1 MLSCKRIIERVR
13 QPEKRFSLWRV
24 IASRHCSP
32 PSGER
37 VLLDTSERGVILIAL
52 LWVLTALSL
61 LALNL
66 AFTVRTEANAA
77 QASGEAERCY
87 FYARGGLEAA
97 LYRIIFPYKDDE
109 KEKEFLPYAG
119 GMNHYWMSNGDT
131 ICHVAVLDEA
141 GKIDLNFAKEET
153 LARPLTNIGVK
164 APLSSSLA
172 EAIVKWREPH
182 VRSTADADDGSST
195 TAEEIKHSPFTSV
208 EELLLIK
215 GMTQEILYGMPMRKG
230 DGKVVVKRGLAEYV
244 TVYGG
249 NIQVNV
255 NYAEPEV
262 IGALPGLDLDTAQA
276 VVQAREEGLF
286 KTSGDVS
293 QRIPG
298 IFQGEALSMMTTQ
311 FSRHYCLIATAL
323 AKGSKARRSIKTIVT
338 RDETLKSR
346 HEKLIWY
353 DEYWPSDRVLKWA
366 ETEPNIEALR
376 TLGQI
381 RISDSQREL

>member
-1 MLSCKRIIERVR
+1 MLPCKRTREGVR
-13 QPEKRFSLWRV
+13 QRVKAFSLWRV
-24 IASRHCSP
+24 IASRHFSP
-32 PSGER
+32 PRGEC
-37 VLLDTSERGVILIAL
+37 VLPYASEQGVILIAL

-97 LYRIIFPYKDDE
+97 LYRIIFPSKDDE
-109 KEKEFLPYAG
+109 KQKEFFPYAG
-119 GMNHYWMSNGDT
+119 GMNHYWMSNEDT
-131 ICHVAVLDEA
+131 TCHVAVLDEA

-153 LARPLTNIGVK
+153 LARLLANIGVK
-164 APLSSSLA
+164 DPLNSSLA
-172 EAIVKWREPH
+172 EAIVKWREPQ
-182 VRSTADADDGSST
+182 VRSTGDADDGSST
-195 TAEEIKHSPFTSV
+195 TADEIKHRPFTSV

-215 GMTQEILYGMPMRKG
+215 GMTQEILYGMPKRKE

-249 NIQVNV
+249 SIQINI

-276 VVQAREEGLF
+276 VVEAREEGLF
-286 KTSGDVS
+286 KTSGDLS

-298 IFQGEALSMMTTQ
+298 MFQGEALSMMTTQ
-311 FSRHYCLIATAL
+311 LSQHYCLIATAF
-323 AKGSKARRSIKTIVT
+323 AKGSKARRSIKTIVK

-366 ETEPNIEALR
+366 EREPNIEAIRALS
-376 TLGQI
+376 QI
-381 RISDSQREL
+381 RISDFQREM